1 MRLLTSLAVGLT
13 IGLAACSPAK
23 MEDKAFGQ
31 KVRAYLLEHP
41 ELLQEM
47 SDRLQQKQRSQE
59 AAVAKAG
66 IKKNRMALERD
77 SRDIVFNPDGKIT
90 VVEFFDYQCS
100 YCKLTAPEVVELV
113 RQNPDVRVVLK
124 DFIIFGPTSEY
135 AAKAMLAAKDSG
147 KSLAL
152 FQAMMAEKPLTE
164 QAVDRIL
171 TEQGLNPAG
180 LKAEMAKPQI
190 AKHLADTHTLAQE
203 LGLVGTPAFVIGDT
217 LVPGADMEAVKTAI
231 AKARNG

>member
-13 IGLAACSPAK
+13 IGLAGCSPAK

-231 AKARNG
+231 AKARKG